1 MKTGVILQGGLGN
14 QLFQWSFGHYLA
26 SLGYEI
32 DLLFLEQDYEVEHAN
47 IPLGKFVREC
57 EHINYRQVRITE
69 CRILRVIFDP
79 SHPKYIFSRFPR
91 ILLDTRSMPNGTLD
105 FETLRQRKYLVGGFQ
120 NWWQVKENESI
131 LRQEIFSSLIK
142 VELSELETRLENRV
156 VIHVRRGDAVQV
168 KYLNTVGVLS
178 RKYYEKLCEGL
189 TSRPIILTD
198 DVAATQKLFFGL
210 EFDEIYGPD
219 DLNTYQALRVMSKA
233 KTLYTAN
240 STLSWWGGFLAI
252 SNGANVYTPKPF
264 FRNPDMFSDEALEFP
279 EFSRQK
285 ADWQDSLFNEIRF

>member
-1 MKTGVILQGGLGN
+1 MRTRIILQGGLGN
-14 QLFQWSFGHYLA
+14 QLFQWSFGHYLS
-26 SLGYEI
+26 SLGYKI
-32 DLLFLEQDYEVEHAN
+32 DLLFLEQDYGIEHAN
-47 IPLGKFVREC
+47 IPLGKFVRGC
-57 EHINYRQVRITE
+57 EHVNYTEVRIPAS
-69 CRILRVIFDP
+69 RILRVILDP
-79 SHPKYIFSRFPR
+79 SHPKYIFSRFTR
-91 ILLDTRSMPNGTLD
+91 ILLDIRSGPNSLPD
-105 FETLRQRKYLVGGFQ
+105 FTTIRKTKYIVGGFQ
-120 NWWQVKENESI
+120 NWWQVNENESN
-131 LRQEIFSSLIK
+131 LRQEIFSSLTN
-142 VELSELETRLENRV
+142 VELSDIETRLEDRV
-156 VIHVRRGDAVQV
+156 IIHVRRGDAVQA

-279 EFSRQK
+279 GFSRQK